1 MLKAAS
7 QTSITLRREMLDSIQ
22 SRLVQGI
29 MPNDLKWPVHPYQQ
43 AVANGLSRAEFW
55 KAARTRY
62 INNLNPGSMHDISVV
77 EQLPAEW
84 SVLTL
89 HLTLDKQSLMAV
101 KLQRGKK
108 PFVLQ
113 LPLDRLGRREG
124 EDHVLSFDL
133 AKEELKNIIKASN
146 EGCGAAK
153 HAKSN
158 EQKRVWWQ
166 QRKELEQRMGTLI
179 VNIEQRWLGAFKVS
193 VRFTSTEAMQLT
205 AL

>member
-1 MLKAAS
+1 
-7 QTSITLRREMLDSIQ
+7 
-22 SRLVQGI
+22 